1 MGRGGRRL
9 VVGDV
14 HGCAQTLIAL
24 LQRVVRVTARD
35 HLFFLGDLVNKGPDS
50 LGVLQHVVALMGRG
64 VRVTMLRGNH
74 EHNLLHADR
83 KGRVAPLAKRGGS
96 QGLLAGKSLAPQ
108 WRELFEQMLYFVAL
122 PDVLLV
128 HAGFRFGTSAP
139 FYDRDAMVNI
149 KEFVYD
155 PVVTAGRPVIHGHVR
170 RSLSDIVCAIHQRA
184 PVVPLE
190 NGAVLGLGR
199 SDYKIHDIGNLCCLD
214 LDSRELHVQPAVDD
228 RAAMPGFTLH
238 CGSRTV

>member
-24 LQRVVRVTARD
+24 LQCVVRVTVRD

-50 LGVLQHVVALMGRG
+50 LGVLQHVAELMRKG
-64 VRVTMLRGNH
+64 VRVTLLRGNH
-74 EHNLLHADR
+74 EHNLLQADR
-83 KGRVAPLAKRGGS
+83 KGRVASLAKRGGS
-96 QGLLAGKSLAPQ
+96 QGLLKGKSLAPQ
-108 WRELFEQMLYFVAL
+108 WRELFEQTLYFVAL

-128 HAGFRFGTSAP
+128 HAGFPFGTEAP

-149 KEFVYD
+149 KEFDYD
-155 PVVTAGRPVIHGHVR
+155 PTATAGRPVVHGHVR
-170 RSLSDIVCAIHQRA
+170 RSLSEIVRAIHQCA

-190 NGAVLGLGR
+190 NAAVMGLGR

-214 LDSRELHVQPAVDD
+214 LDSRELHVQPTVDD
-228 RAAMPGFTLH
+228 RDAMPGFTLH
-238 CGSRTV
+238 CSDRTV